1 MNILTKI
8 SNNIIN
14 YIPKLVIKGVNS
26 MKTKSYR
33 ILLFSI
39 IMLVIILTF
48 AGVMIFLKERPALPG
63 TSVSENEF
71 MYLVKEYNH
80 KVGVFKYGQTSPVL
94 TLDVYVET
102 LPKKDQTT
110 LETGIKVYDSTQ
122 LERLIEDLES

>member
-1 MNILTKI
+1 
-8 SNNIIN
+8 
-14 YIPKLVIKGVNS
+14 

-94 TLDVYVET
+94 TLDVYVDT